1 MASNNTRAR
10 REPTGGKSKMVAAL
24 LAFSLGVHQFYLGHG
39 GRRIAVLLL
48 TISFVGLIVS
58 GIWALVDFI
67 RYLTMPEEQFDARY
81 N

>member
-1 MASNNTRAR
+1 M
-10 REPTGGKSKMVAAL
+10 
-24 LAFSLGVHQFYLGHG
+24 
-39 GRRIAVLLL
+39 LLL